1 MALPEINISFLDNMV
16 NLPIHMHPVFVH
28 FVISLPII
36 IFLIE
41 LTNLAFRRKTLDIV
55 NIGLLALLLIFLFGA
70 YIAGVKDGK
79 EAWDLLDTD
88 AQTALKAH
96 KIFGV
101 YIILFGFAT
110 VAIFKTISMIKNRII
125 FKVLYLLVFALFIV
139 LILKQGKDG
148 GELVNLY
155 GVNVDRAKVLDD
167 KLFDLQSAYD
177 DLNASLMELK
187 ADKNGTKKQKSI
199 KDMNVTV
206 APVPI
211 AKKI

>member
-1 MALPEINISFLDNMV
+1 MGLLEINISFLDNIAS
-16 NLPIHMHPVFVH
+16 LPFHLHPAIVH

-41 LTNLAFRRKTLDIV
+41 LVNLVVRRKMLDIV
-55 NIGLLALLLIFLFGA
+55 NIGLLALLMIFLFGA
-70 YIAGVKDGK
+70 YMAGVTDGK

-96 KIFGV
+96 KTFGV
-101 YIILFGFAT
+101 YIILFGFTILA
-110 VAIFKTISMIKNRII
+110 VFKAISMIKNRII
-125 FKVLYLLVFALFIV
+125 FKALYLLVFALFIV

-155 GVNVDRAKVLDD
+155 GVNVKRAEVLSD
-167 KLFDLQSAYD
+167 KLD
-177 DLNASLMELK
+177 DLNASYMELK
-187 ADKNGTKKQKSI
+187 ADKNGTMQKSL
-199 KDMNVTV
+199 KDMNATV

-211 AKKI
+211 AKKN